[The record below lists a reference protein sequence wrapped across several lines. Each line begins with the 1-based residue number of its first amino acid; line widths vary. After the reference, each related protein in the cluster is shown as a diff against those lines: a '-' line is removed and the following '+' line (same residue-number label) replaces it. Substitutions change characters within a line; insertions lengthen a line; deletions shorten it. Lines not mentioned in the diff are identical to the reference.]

1 MRITLTI
8 DDDVL
13 ALARTMAEYDRW
25 SLESA
30 ISELARRGSNGIE
43 TLEVDEDIPSFRVA
57 PDAEPLTIED
67 VRAAM
72 SDWP

>member
-13 ALARTMAEYDRW
+13 AIARTLAEYDGC

-30 ISELARRGSNGIE
+30 ISELARRGSKVME
-43 TLEVDEDIPSFRVA
+43 TLEVDEDIPSFRVS
-57 PDAEPLTIED
+57 PDAEPVTNED
-67 VRAAM
+67 VRTAI

>member
-1 MRITLTI
+1 MQITLTI

-13 ALARTMAEYDRW
+13 AVARTLAEYSGC

-30 ISELARRGSNGIE
+30 ISELARRGSKGIE

-57 PDAEPLTIED
+57 PDAEPVTNED
-67 VRAAM
+67 VRAAN